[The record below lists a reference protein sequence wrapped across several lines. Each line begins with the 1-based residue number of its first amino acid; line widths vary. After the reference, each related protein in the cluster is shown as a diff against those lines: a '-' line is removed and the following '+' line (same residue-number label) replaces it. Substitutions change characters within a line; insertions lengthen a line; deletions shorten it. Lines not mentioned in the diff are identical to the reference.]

1 MLLAYLTWKFRM
13 ALTFNQVSV
22 RFDGEYPASTSKHLT
37 IIPSHEETNAF
48 SRKEFIFA
56 NVASLAKQ
64 ASSASTYKQ
73 KDHKKDV
80 TFP

>member
-1 MLLAYLTWKFRM
+1 M

-22 RFDGEYPASTSKHLT
+22 RFDGEYPASTSKDLT

-48 SRKEFIFA
+48 SRKEFILV
-56 NVASLAKQ
+56 NVASLVKQ

-73 KDHKKDV
+73 IDHTNAIEEKY
-80 TFP
+80 